1 MKQST
6 DYKKLSVF
14 KLIVFFA
21 LLVLPMLF
29 LHAQTADELKNKI
42 DQKSSE
48 IEKLEKDIASFQ
60 SQLNTLG
67 KQKSTLAGS
76 IKELDLTK
84 KKLNADIS
92 VTQNKID
99 KKNLEIQ
106 GLSSDISVHETNIDN
121 NREVIST
128 QLRSIDEYER
138 SGLTETILSTEK
150 DFTNIW
156 NDIDNMLSLREQI
169 TDHIAD
175 LKKSKGE
182 LEDTREVSIEAKN
195 ELTALR
201 SKLSDQ
207 KKIIEQNTAEKNKLL
222 KQTQNSESTYQK
234 LLVDQTAKKN
244 ALEKE
249 LRDYESQLKYILD
262 PKTLPGGGV
271 LAWPLDSVFV
281 TQMFGKTVDAKRLYA
296 SGSHSG
302 VDFRA
307 SVGTPVKAMADGVV
321 TGTGNTDLTCAGA
334 SFGQWVLIDYGDGL
348 ASTFGHLSLIK
359 VSKGQRVS
367 RGEVVAYSGSTG
379 HVTGPHLH
387 VTIYAAD
394 AVKVDTIPSK
404 SCPGKNLTQPFA
416 AVNAYLDP
424 MTYLPPYKI

>member
-1 MKQST
+1 
-6 DYKKLSVF
+6 
-14 KLIVFFA
+14 
-21 LLVLPMLF
+21 MLF
-29 LHAQTADELKNKI
+29 INAQSADELKNKI
-42 DQKSSE
+42 DQKSAE

-60 SQLNTLG
+60 SQLNTLS

-99 KKNLEIQ
+99 KKNLEIH
-106 GLSSDISVHETNIDN
+106 GLSADITVKESNIDN
-121 NREVIST
+121 NREVISS

-138 SGLTETILSTEK
+138 TGLTETLLAVEK
-150 DFTNIW
+150 DFTNVW

-169 TDHIAD
+169 TDQIAN
-175 LKKSKGE
+175 LKKVKGE

-201 SKLSDQ
+201 TKLSDQ

-222 KQTQNSESTYQK
+222 KQTQNSESNYQK
-234 LLVDQTAKKN
+234 LLVDQTAKKV

-249 LRDYESQLKYILD
+249 LRDYESQLKFILD

-271 LAWPLDSVFV
+271 LSWPLDSVYV
-281 TQMFGKTVDAKRLYA
+281 TQLFGQTVDSKRLYA

-307 SVGTPVKAMADGVV
+307 SVGTPVKTMADGVV
-321 TGTGNTDLTCAGA
+321 IGTGNTDSTCPKA
-334 SFGQWVLIDYGDGL
+334 SFGQWVLIEHSNGL
-348 ASTFGHLSLIK
+348 SSTYGHLSLIK
-359 VSKGQRVS
+359 VVKGQKVS
-367 RGEVVAYSGSTG
+367 RGEVIAYSGSSG
-379 HVTGPHLH
+379 RVTGPHLH
-387 VTIYAAD
+387 ITVYASG
-394 AVKVDTIPSK
+394 AVNVDTIPSK
-404 SCPGKNLTQPFA
+404 SCPGKTLTQPFA

-424 MTYLPPYKI
+424 MTYLPTYP

>member
-1 MKQST
+1 
-6 DYKKLSVF
+6 
-14 KLIVFFA
+14 
-21 LLVLPMLF
+21 MLF
-29 LHAQTADELKNKI
+29 IHAETAEELKNKI
-42 DQKSSE
+42 DQKSTE

-169 TDHIAD
+169 TDHIAT
-175 LKKSKGE
+175 LKKVKGE

-262 PKTLPGGGV
+262 PKSLPGGGV
-271 LAWPLDSVFV
+271 LAWPLDSVYV
-281 TQMFGKTVDAKRLYA
+281 TQMFGRTVDAKRLYA

-359 VSKGQRVS
+359 VSKGQKVS

-424 MTYLPPYKI
+424 MTYLPPYKL